1 MRILAF
7 DTALEA
13 CSAAV
18 LSVEGSARKLA
29 HAYERR
35 IRGHAEA
42 LLPMIEQVM
51 GEANLAYGD
60 LDRIAVTVGPGTFT
74 GTRIG
79 VATARGL
86 ALAIPAPLI
95 GETTLAVM
103 AQSAVM
109 QGVRKPFAVAVDAR
123 RGQIYFQL
131 FETSAGALG
140 APAVLSPDEAA
151 AHLPAGPVT
160 AVGSGAALLA
170 EAAARRGSQVG
181 VALPDL
187 QPDAAA
193 LAELALAHAPN
204 GRPVAPLYLRPPD
217 AKPQTPALEGGA
229 RA

>member
-18 LSVEGSARKLA
+18 LSVEGAARKLA
-29 HAYERR
+29 HAYEPRL
-35 IRGHAEA
+35 RGHAEA

-51 GEANLAYGD
+51 GEAGLAYGD
-60 LDRIAVTVGPGTFT
+60 LDRIAVTIGPGTFT

-86 ALAIPAPLI
+86 ALAIPAPLV

-109 QGVRKPFAVAVDAR
+109 QGLRTPLAVAVDAR

-131 FETSAGALG
+131 FESAGGASG
-140 APAVLSPDEAA
+140 APAVLPPDEAVGQ
-151 AHLPAGPVT
+151 LPPAPVT
-160 AVGSGAALLA
+160 AVGSGAALIA
-170 EAAARRGSQVG
+170 EAAARRGLQVV

-193 LAELALAHAPN
+193 LAELALTREPD

-217 AKPQTPALEGGA
+217 AKPQASALEGGA
-229 RA
+229 GA